1 MSNVSI
7 YEKNWIDL
15 VFEGKNKAYGA
26 YQLRQENSRTTLF
39 AFLIGV
45 AMLFAVSG
53 LGLALSS
60 FDNTPVNEPIIPL
73 EPTII
78 PVTFNNTPVVK
89 PTKKQPQ
96 RKNPNPIEPTNLSN
110 MVVAATPQVVDN
122 VPTNK
127 EMNNQPTT
135 TSGTTEGTGTTETN
149 TSGTNTSVSPT
160 TVDTSPTPAVL
171 LDKLPAYPGG
181 IEKFYKYVGTNFER
195 PSLDESAIITVLA
208 SFVIEIDGS
217 ITDIK
222 ILRNPGYGM
231 DKEAIRVLKSLKTK
245 WSPGIMNGEKVR
257 TLYTLPIK
265 VKSE

>member
-26 YQLRQENSRTTLF
+26 YQLRQENSRTSLF
-39 AFLIGV
+39 ALFIGV
-45 AMLFAVSG
+45 LFIISVSG
-53 LGLALSS
+53 LGMLLSS
-60 FDNTPVNEPIIPL
+60 FSNEKVSCPIITIG
-73 EPTII
+73 PTIRPI
-78 PVTFNNTPVVK
+78 KLTEIPVVK
-89 PTKKQPQ
+89 PKQAQPQ
-96 RKNPNPIEPTNLSN
+96 RQKTNPVEPTKSSK
-110 MVVAATPQVVDN
+110 MVVAPTLQVTVD
-122 VPTNK
+122 VPTNTQNTNEPK
-127 EMNNQPTT
+127 ATT
-135 TSGTTEGTGTTETN
+135 GTIGGTGTELTPT
-149 TSGTNTSVSPT
+149 GT
-160 TVDTSPTPAVL
+160 TVAVNPIDPNPTPTVL
-171 LDKLPAYPGG
+171 LDKLPAFPGG
-181 IEKFYKYVGTNFER
+181 IIKFYQYVGTNFER
-195 PSLDESAIITVLA
+195 PTIEDAVVVTVLV

-245 WSPGIMNGEKVR
+245 WSPGILKGEKVR

>member
-26 YQLRQENSRTTLF
+26 YQLRQENSKTTFF
-39 AFLIGV
+39 AFIAGV
-45 AMLFAVSG
+45 VFLLSVSG
-53 LGLALSS
+53 LGLLFSS
-60 FDNTPVNEPIIPL
+60 LNGETITIPTIPIGPTITPVELTEI
-73 EPTII
+73 
-78 PVTFNNTPVVK
+78 PVVK
-89 PTKKQPQ
+89 PMQTQPQ
-96 RKNPNPIEPTNLSN
+96 QQNPNPVEPTNLSN
-110 MVVAATPQVVDN
+110 MVVAPTPQVIVN
-122 VPTNK
+122 VPTNSQITN
-127 EMNNQPTT
+127 EPTA
-135 TSGTTEGTGTTETN
+135 TSGTTGGTGTEVSTTGN
-149 TSGTNTSVSPT
+149 SVAVSP
-160 TVDTSPTPAVL
+160 VDTNPTPAVL
-171 LDKLPAYPGG
+171 LDKAPAFPGG
-181 IEKFYKYVGTNFER
+181 INKFYQYVGSNFER
-195 PSLDESAIITVLA
+195 PTIEESLVITVLV

-245 WSPGIMNGEKVR
+245 WSPGILNGEKVR

>member
-7 YEKNWIDL
+7 YEKNWINL

-26 YQLRQENSRTTLF
+26 YQLRQENSKTTLT

-45 AMLFAVSG
+45 VLLFSFSG
-53 LGLALSS
+53 LGLLLSS
-60 FDNTPVNEPIIPL
+60 FGDGTVLNPTIPIGPTITPVELTEI
-73 EPTII
+73 
-78 PVTFNNTPVVK
+78 PVVK
-89 PTKKQPQ
+89 PMQTQSQ
-96 RKNPNPIEPTNLSN
+96 RQITNPVEPTNLSN
-110 MVVAATPQVVDN
+110 IVVAPTPQAIVN
-122 VPTNK
+122 VPTNS
-127 EMNNQPTT
+127 EVSNEPTAT
-135 TSGTTEGTGTTETN
+135 TGTSGGTGTEIN
-149 TSGTNTSVSPT
+149 TTINTVAVSP
-160 TVDTSPTPAVL
+160 VGTSPTPAVL
-171 LDKLPAYPGG
+171 LDKLPAFPGG
-181 IEKFYKYVGTNFER
+181 INKFYQYVGTNFER
-195 PSLDESAIITVLA
+195 PLIEEAVIITVLV

-245 WSPGIMNGEKVR
+245 WSPGILNGEKVR